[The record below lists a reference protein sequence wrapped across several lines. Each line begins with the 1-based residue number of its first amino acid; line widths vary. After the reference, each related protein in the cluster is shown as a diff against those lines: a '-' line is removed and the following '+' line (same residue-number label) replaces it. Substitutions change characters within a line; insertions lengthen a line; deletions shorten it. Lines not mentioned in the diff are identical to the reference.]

1 MKNSERI
8 TIGISALLIMGVIIP
23 FLTALLAVKL
33 PITGMFWTAKNK
45 SYEGTPQ
52 SYFHESHYGEEAEK
66 DFSDI
71 AYYFDD
77 KNLFEYFE
85 SVFKTIYDP
94 SFSKQVLED
103 ELHIDQNS
111 LIESQNSPKN

>member
-33 PITGMFWTAKNK
+33 PITGMFWTAKSK

-111 LIESQNSPKN
+111 LIEPQNSPKN